1 MVIIQPKPCGTV
13 ARCRPVGDLRSTRDL
28 CQGSSSDGRQEPWH
42 LQGLRSP
49 STRPASWASEVET
62 QEVCQPLGVIS
73 FLQPRSYSTYI
84 VGGYLF
90 IFYLNLKDTLAPF
103 LLGLMTMAWL
113 KNNAGKK
120 AELPCDLKIGKPMP
134 LN

>member
-28 CQGSSSDGRQEPWH
+28 CQGSSSVGRQEPWH
-42 LQGLRSP
+42 LRGLRSP

-73 FLQPRSYSTYI
+73 FLQLIHIYRRW
-84 VGGYLF
+84 LF
-90 IFYLNLKDTLAPF
+90 IYF
-103 LLGLMTMAWL
+103 LFKFKGHPCSFSARFNDHGLV
-113 KNNAGKK
+113 KK
-120 AELPCDLKIGKPMP
+120 
-134 LN
+134 